1 MGLPINVTLG
11 LDKLVETLANA
22 TGLTA
27 LGTIINAH
35 GEARAQAYLA
45 KKKAQTDTEVEILR
59 LQGEEK
65 VAQYVLARNKQKVE
79 NVEEIVSKA
88 KQQFTPDEQV
98 PEDPVEKDWMTRFL
112 NIAEEISDKDLQ
124 DIWGR
129 ILAGEIKKPKS
140 YSLRTLEVMRNMS
153 KDEASL
159 IMKAS
164 TFQVALDLI
173 GTEPFA
179 LGLMEQISLEDI
191 GVVCGEELV
200 RTLIIPSSGTISFV
214 LNRKAR
220 VNVYAPAGVKIKIKG
235 LKLTKAGQEIF
246 TLIQEH
252 NYDNFYSD
260 LSNVIKKSGATKV
273 TINEILSWNGNQY
286 HYQPVEKEI

>member
-11 LDKLVETLANA
+11 LDKLVETVANA

-27 LGTIINAH
+27 LGTIINAR
-35 GEARAQAYLA
+35 GEANAQAYLA
-45 KKKAQTDTEVEILR
+45 KKKAQTDAEVEILR

-65 VAQYVLARNKQKVE
+65 VAQYVLARNIQKVE

-88 KQQFTPDEQV
+88 KQQFTADEQV
-98 PEDPVEKDWMTRFL
+98 PEEPVEQDWMNRFL
-112 NIAEEISDKDLQ
+112 NIAEEISDKDMQ

-153 KDEASL
+153 KDEAMSL
-159 IMKAS
+159 MKAS
-164 TFQVALDLI
+164 TFQVALDLVS
-173 GTEPFA
+173 TEPFA

-191 GVVCGEELV
+191 GVVCGDELV
-200 RTLIIPSSGTISFV
+200 RTFTIPTSGTISFE

-220 VNVYAPAGVKIKIKG
+220 INVYAPAGIKIKFKG

-252 NYDNFYSD
+252 DYDKFYTN
-260 LSNVIKKSGATKV
+260 LSNAIKKSGATKV
-273 TINEILSWNGNQY
+273 TINEINSWNGSQY
-286 HYQPVEKEI
+286 EYQVVEKEI

>member
-11 LDKLVETLANA
+11 LDKLVETIANA

-27 LGTIINAH
+27 LGTIMNAH
-35 GEARAQAYLA
+35 GEAKAQAYLA
-45 KKKAQTDTEVEILR
+45 KKKAQTDAEVEILR

-65 VAQYVLARNKQKVE
+65 VAQYVLSRNKQKVE
-79 NVEEIVSKA
+79 NVEDIVSKA
-88 KQQFTPDEQV
+88 KQQFAPDEQV
-98 PEDPVEKDWMTRFL
+98 PEEPVEKDWMNRFL

-140 YSLRTLEVMRNMS
+140 YSLRTLEVLRNMS
-153 KDEASL
+153 KEEALL

-173 GTEPFA
+173 CTEPFA
-179 LGLMEQISLEDI
+179 LSLKEQISLEDI
-191 GVVCGEELV
+191 GAVCGEELV
-200 RTLIIPSSGTISFV
+200 RTMSIPSSGIISFV
-214 LNRKAR
+214 LNRKTR
-220 VNVYAPAGVKIKIKG
+220 FNVYAPAGVKIKIHG
-235 LKLTKAGQEIF
+235 LRLTKAGQEIF

-252 NYDNFYSD
+252 DYDKFYSD
-260 LSNVIKKSGATKV
+260 LSNEIKRCGATRV
-273 TINEILSWNGNQY
+273 TINEIVTWNGNEYQY
-286 HYQPVEKEI
+286 QQIEEEI

>member
-1 MGLPINVTLG
+1 MGLPVNVTLG
-11 LDKLVETLANA
+11 LDKLVETIANA

-27 LGTIINAH
+27 LGTIMNAH
-35 GEARAQAYLA
+35 GEAKAQAYLA
-45 KKKAQTDTEVEILR
+45 KKKAQTDAEVEILR

-79 NVEEIVSKA
+79 NVEEIISNA
-88 KQQFTPDEQV
+88 KQQFTVDEQV
-98 PEDPVEKDWMTRFL
+98 SEDPVEKDWMSRFL
-112 NIAEEISDKDLQ
+112 NIAEEISDKDMQ

-140 YSLRTLEVMRNMS
+140 FSLRTLEVMRNMS
-153 KDEASL
+153 KDEAL
-159 IMKAS
+159 LLMKAS
-164 TFQVALDLI
+164 TFQLALDLI
-173 GTEPFA
+173 STEPFA

-200 RTLIIPSSGTISFV
+200 RTLTIPSSGTISFE

-220 VNVYAPAGVKIKIKG
+220 VNIYAPAGVKIKFKG
-235 LKLTKAGQEIF
+235 LQLTKAGQEIF

-252 NYDNFYSD
+252 DYDKFYTD

-273 TINEILSWNGNQY
+273 TINEILSWNGSQY
-286 HYQPVEKEI
+286 EYQVFEKEI

>member
-79 NVEEIVSKA
+79 NVEEIISKA
-88 KQQFTPDEQV
+88 KQQFAPDEQV
-98 PEDPVEKDWMTRFL
+98 SEEPVERDWMNRFL
-112 NIAEEISDKDLQ
+112 NIAEEISDKDMQ
-124 DIWGR
+124 AIWGR
-129 ILAGEIKKPKS
+129 VLAGEIKKPKS

-159 IMKAS
+159 LMKAS
-164 TFQVALDLI
+164 TFQVALDLVS
-173 GTEPFA
+173 TEPFA

-191 GVVCGEELV
+191 GVVCGDELV
-200 RTLIIPSSGTISFV
+200 RTFTIPSSGTISFE

-220 VNVYAPAGVKIKIKG
+220 INVYAPAGIKIKFKG

-252 NYDNFYSD
+252 DYDIFYTN
-260 LSNVIKKSGATKV
+260 LSNAIKKSGATKV
-273 TINEILSWNGNQY
+273 TINEINSWNGSQY
-286 HYQPVEKEI
+286 EYQVVEKEI

>member
-11 LDKLVETLANA
+11 LDKLFETIANA

-27 LGTIINAH
+27 LGTIMNAR
-35 GEARAQAYLA
+35 GEANAQAYLA
-45 KKKAQTDTEVEILR
+45 KKKAQTDAEVEILR

-65 VAQYVLARNKQKVE
+65 VAQYVWARNKQKVE
-79 NVEEIVSKA
+79 NVEDIVSKA
-88 KQQFTPDEQV
+88 KQQFAPDEQV
-98 PEDPVEKDWMTRFL
+98 PEEPVEQDWMTRFL

-140 YSLRTLEVMRNMS
+140 YSLRTLEVLRNMS

-159 IMKAS
+159 VMKAS
-164 TFQVALDLI
+164 TFQVDLDLI
-173 GTEPFA
+173 CTEPFA
-179 LGLMEQISLEDI
+179 LNLMERISLEDI

-200 RTLIIPSSGTISFV
+200 RTLTIPSSGTISFV

-220 VNVYAPAGVKIKIKG
+220 INVYASAGAKIKRKG

-252 NYDNFYSD
+252 DYDNFYTN

-273 TINEILSWNGNQY
+273 TINEINSWNGSQY
-286 HYQPVEKEI
+286 EYQVVEKEI

>member
-1 MGLPINVTLG
+1 MSLPINVTLG
-11 LDKLVETLANA
+11 LDKLVETVANA

-27 LGTIINAH
+27 LGTIMNAH
-35 GEARAQAYLA
+35 GEAKAQAYLA

-65 VAQYVLARNKQKVE
+65 VAQYVLGRNNQKVK
-79 NVEEIVSKA
+79 NVEDIVSKA
-88 KQQFTPDEQV
+88 KQQFAPDEQV
-98 PEDPVEKDWMTRFL
+98 PEEPVEKDWMNRFL
-112 NIAEEISDKDLQ
+112 NIVEEISDKDLQ

-140 YSLRTLEVMRNMS
+140 YSLRTLEVLRNMS
-153 KDEASL
+153 KDEAL
-159 IMKAS
+159 LLMKAS

-173 GTEPFA
+173 STESFA

-200 RTLIIPSSGTISFV
+200 RTLTIPSSGTISFE

-220 VNVYAPAGVKIKIKG
+220 INVYAPAGIKIKFKG
-235 LKLTKAGQEIF
+235 LQLTKAGKEIF

-252 NYDNFYSD
+252 DNDKFYMN
-260 LSNVIKKSGATKV
+260 LSNEIKKNGATKV
-273 TINEILSWNGNQY
+273 TMNEIISWNGTQY
-286 HYQPVEKEI
+286 EYQVNEKEI

>member
-11 LDKLVETLANA
+11 LDKLVETVANA

-27 LGTIINAH
+27 LGTIINAR
-35 GEARAQAYLA
+35 GEANAQAYLA
-45 KKKAQTDTEVEILR
+45 KKKAQTDAEVEILR

-65 VAQYVLARNKQKVE
+65 VAQYVLARNIQKVE

-88 KQQFTPDEQV
+88 KQQFTADEQV
-98 PEDPVEKDWMTRFL
+98 PEEPVEQDWMNRFL
-112 NIAEEISDKDLQ
+112 NIAEEISDKDMQ
-124 DIWGR
+124 NIWGR

-153 KDEASL
+153 KDEAMSL
-159 IMKAS
+159 MKAS
-164 TFQVALDLI
+164 TFQVALDLVS
-173 GTEPFA
+173 TEPFA

-191 GVVCGEELV
+191 GVVCGDELV
-200 RTLIIPSSGTISFV
+200 RTFTIPTSGTISFE

-220 VNVYAPAGVKIKIKG
+220 INVYAPAGIKIKFKG

-252 NYDNFYSD
+252 VYDKFYTN
-260 LSNVIKKSGATKV
+260 LSNAIKKSGATKV
-273 TINEILSWNGNQY
+273 TINEINSWNGSQY
-286 HYQPVEKEI
+286 EYQVVEKEI

>member
-11 LDKLVETLANA
+11 LDKLVETVANA

-27 LGTIINAH
+27 LGTIMNAR
-35 GEARAQAYLA
+35 GEAKAQAYLA
-45 KKKAQTDTEVEILR
+45 KMKAQTDAEVEILR
-59 LQGEEK
+59 LQGQEK
-65 VAQYVLARNKQKVE
+65 VAQYVLARNIQKVE

-88 KQQFTPDEQV
+88 KQQFTADEQV
-98 PEDPVEKDWMTRFL
+98 SEEPVEKDWMTRFL
-112 NIAEEISDKDLQ
+112 NIAEEISDKDMQ

-153 KDEASL
+153 KEEAL
-159 IMKAS
+159 LLMKAS

-173 GTEPFA
+173 STEQFA
-179 LGLMEQISLEDI
+179 LSLMEQISLEDI

-200 RTLIIPSSGTISFV
+200 RTLTIPSSGTISFE

-220 VNVYAPAGVKIKIKG
+220 INVYAPAGAKIKLRG

-252 NYDNFYSD
+252 DYDKFYKD
-260 LSNVIKKSGATKV
+260 LSTLIKNSGATKV
-273 TINEILSWNGNQY
+273 TINEIISWNGSQY
-286 HYQPVEKEI
+286 EYQVIENEI

>member
-1 MGLPINVTLG
+1 MGLPVNVTLG
-11 LDKLVETLANA
+11 LDKLVETIANA

-27 LGTIINAH
+27 LGTIMNAH
-35 GEARAQAYLA
+35 GEAKAQAYLA
-45 KKKAQTDTEVEILR
+45 KKKAQTDAEVEILR

-79 NVEEIVSKA
+79 NVEEIISNA
-88 KQQFTPDEQV
+88 KQQFTVDEQV
-98 PEDPVEKDWMTRFL
+98 SEDPVEKDWMSRFL
-112 NIAEEISDKDLQ
+112 NIAEEISDKDMQ

-140 YSLRTLEVMRNMS
+140 FSLRTLEVMRNMS
-153 KDEASL
+153 KDEAL
-159 IMKAS
+159 LLMKAS
-164 TFQVALDLI
+164 TFQLALDLI
-173 GTEPFA
+173 STEPFA

-200 RTLIIPSSGTISFV
+200 RTLTIPSSGTISFE

-220 VNVYAPAGVKIKIKG
+220 VNIYAPAGVKIKFKG
-235 LKLTKAGQEIF
+235 LQLTKAGQEIF

-252 NYDNFYSD
+252 DYDKFYTD

-273 TINEILSWNGNQY
+273 TINEIVSWNASQY
-286 HYQPVEKEI
+286 EYQVFEKEI

>member
-1 MGLPINVTLG
+1 MGLPVNVTLG
-11 LDKLVETLANA
+11 LDKLVETIANA

-27 LGTIINAH
+27 LGTIMNAH
-35 GEARAQAYLA
+35 GEAKAQAYLA
-45 KKKAQTDTEVEILR
+45 KKKAQTDAEVEILR

-79 NVEEIVSKA
+79 NVEEIISNA
-88 KQQFTPDEQV
+88 KQQFTVDEQV
-98 PEDPVEKDWMTRFL
+98 SEEPVEKDWMSRFL
-112 NIAEEISDKDLQ
+112 NIAEEISDKDMQ

-140 YSLRTLEVMRNMS
+140 FSLRTLEVMRNMS
-153 KDEASL
+153 KDEAL
-159 IMKAS
+159 LLMKAS
-164 TFQVALDLI
+164 TFQLALDLI
-173 GTEPFA
+173 STEPFA

-200 RTLIIPSSGTISFV
+200 RTLTIPSSGTISFE

-220 VNVYAPAGVKIKIKG
+220 VNIYAPAGVKIKFKG
-235 LKLTKAGQEIF
+235 LQLTKAGQEIF

-252 NYDNFYSD
+252 DYDKFYTD

-273 TINEILSWNGNQY
+273 TINEIVSWNGSQY
-286 HYQPVEKEI
+286 EYQVFEKEI

>member
-11 LDKLVETLANA
+11 LDKLVETVANA

-27 LGTIINAH
+27 LGTIINAR
-35 GEARAQAYLA
+35 GEANAQAYRA
-45 KKKAQTDTEVEILR
+45 KKKAQTDSEVEILR

-65 VAQYVLARNKQKVE
+65 VAQYVLARNIQKVE

-88 KQQFTPDEQV
+88 KQQFTADEQV
-98 PEDPVEKDWMTRFL
+98 PEEPVEQDWMNRFL
-112 NIAEEISDKDLQ
+112 NIAEEISDKDMQ

-153 KDEASL
+153 KDEAMSL
-159 IMKAS
+159 MKAS
-164 TFQVALDLI
+164 TFQVALDLVS
-173 GTEPFA
+173 TEPFA

-191 GVVCGEELV
+191 GVVCGDELV
-200 RTLIIPSSGTISFV
+200 RTFTIPTSGTISFE

-220 VNVYAPAGVKIKIKG
+220 INVYAPAGIKIKFKG

-252 NYDNFYSD
+252 DYDKFYTN
-260 LSNVIKKSGATKV
+260 LSNAIKKSGATKV
-273 TINEILSWNGNQY
+273 TINEINSWNGSQY
-286 HYQPVEKEI
+286 EYQVVEKEI

>member
-11 LDKLVETLANA
+11 LDKLENA
-22 TGLTA
+22 L
-27 LGTIINAH
+27 
-35 GEARAQAYLA
+35 
-45 KKKAQTDTEVEILR
+45 

-65 VAQYVLARNKQKVE
+65 VAQYVLARNIQKVE

-88 KQQFTPDEQV
+88 KQQFTADEQV
-98 PEDPVEKDWMTRFL
+98 PEEPVEQDWMNRFL
-112 NIAEEISDKDLQ
+112 NIAEEISDKDMQ

-153 KDEASL
+153 KDEAMSL
-159 IMKAS
+159 MKAS
-164 TFQVALDLI
+164 TFQVALDLVS
-173 GTEPFA
+173 TEPFA

-191 GVVCGEELV
+191 GVVCGDELV
-200 RTLIIPSSGTISFV
+200 RTFTIPTSGTISFE

-220 VNVYAPAGVKIKIKG
+220 INVYAPAGIKIKFKG

-246 TLIQEH
+246 TLIQKH
-252 NYDNFYSD
+252 DYDIFYTN

-273 TINEILSWNGNQY
+273 TINEIVTWDGNQY
-286 HYQPVEKEI
+286 QYKQTEREI

>member
-11 LDKLVETLANA
+11 LDKLVEAVANA

-27 LGTIINAH
+27 LGTIINAR
-35 GEARAQAYLA
+35 GEANAQAYLA
-45 KKKAQTDTEVEILR
+45 KKKAQTDAEVEILR

-65 VAQYVLARNKQKVE
+65 VAQYVLARNIQKVE

-88 KQQFTPDEQV
+88 KQQFTADEQV
-98 PEDPVEKDWMTRFL
+98 PEEPVEQDWMNRFL
-112 NIAEEISDKDLQ
+112 NIAEEISDKDMQ

-153 KDEASL
+153 KDEAMSL
-159 IMKAS
+159 MKAS
-164 TFQVALDLI
+164 TFQVALDLVS
-173 GTEPFA
+173 TEPFA

-200 RTLIIPSSGTISFV
+200 RTFTIPSSGTISFG
-214 LNRKAR
+214 LNRKTR
-220 VNVYAPAGVKIKIKG
+220 INVYAPTGIKIKLKG
-235 LKLTKAGQEIF
+235 LKLTRAGQEIF

-252 NYDNFYSD
+252 DYDVFYKE
-260 LSNVIKKSGATKV
+260 LSNLIKNNGATKV
-273 TINEILSWNGNQY
+273 TINEILSWNGSQY
-286 HYQPVEKEI
+286 EYQVKEKEI

>member
-1 MGLPINVTLG
+1 MGLPVNVTLG
-11 LDKLVETLANA
+11 LDKLVETIANA

-27 LGTIINAH
+27 LGTIMNAH
-35 GEARAQAYLA
+35 GEAKAQAYLA
-45 KKKAQTDTEVEILR
+45 KKKAQTDAEVEILR
-59 LQGEEK
+59 LQSEEK

-88 KQQFTPDEQV
+88 QQQFTADEQV
-98 PEDPVEKDWMTRFL
+98 PEEPVEKDWMARFL
-112 NIAEEISDKDLQ
+112 NIAEEISDKDMQ

-140 YSLRTLEVMRNMS
+140 FSLRTLEVMRNMS
-153 KDEASL
+153 KDEAL
-159 IMKAS
+159 LLMKAS

-173 GTEPFA
+173 STEPFA
-179 LGLMEQISLEDI
+179 LGLMEQMSLEDI

-200 RTLIIPSSGTISFV
+200 RTFTIPSSGTISFE

-220 VNVYAPAGVKIKIKG
+220 INVYAPVGVKIKLKG
-235 LKLTKAGQEIF
+235 LQLTKAGQEIF

-252 NYDNFYSD
+252 DFDIFFTD

-273 TINEILSWNGNQY
+273 TINEILSWNGSQY
-286 HYQPVEKEI
+286 EYQIVEKEI

>member
-11 LDKLVETLANA
+11 LDKLVETIANA

-27 LGTIINAH
+27 LGTIMNAH
-35 GEARAQAYLA
+35 GEAKAQSYLA
-45 KKKAQTDTEVEILR
+45 KMKAQTDVEVEILR

-88 KQQFTPDEQV
+88 KQQFTEDEQV
-98 PEDPVEKDWMTRFL
+98 SEEPVEKDWMARFL
-112 NIAEEISDKDLQ
+112 NIAEEISDKDMQ

-140 YSLRTLEVMRNMS
+140 FSLRTLEVMRNMS
-153 KDEASL
+153 KDEAL
-159 IMKAS
+159 LLMKVS

-173 GTEPFA
+173 STEPFA

-191 GVVCGEELV
+191 GVVCGEELI
-200 RTLIIPSSGTISFV
+200 RTLTIPSSGTISFE

-220 VNVYAPAGVKIKIKG
+220 INVYAPVGVKIKIKA
-235 LKLTKAGQEIF
+235 LQLTKAGQEIF

-252 NYDNFYSD
+252 DYDKFFTD

-273 TINEILSWNGNQY
+273 TINEILSWNGSQY
-286 HYQPVEKEI
+286 EYQVDEKEI

>member
-1 MGLPINVTLG
+1 MGLPVNVTLG
-11 LDKLVETLANA
+11 LDKLVETIADA

-27 LGTIINAH
+27 LGTIMNAH
-35 GEARAQAYLA
+35 GEAKAQAYLA
-45 KKKAQTDTEVEILR
+45 KKKAQTDAEVEMLR
-59 LQGEEK
+59 LQGQEK
-65 VAQYVLARNKQKVE
+65 VAQYVLARNIQKVE
-79 NVEEIVSKA
+79 NVEEIVSRA
-88 KQQFTPDEQV
+88 KQQFASDEQV
-98 PEDPVEKDWMTRFL
+98 PEEPVEKDWMTRFL
-112 NIAEEISDKDLQ
+112 NIAEDISDKDMQ

-140 YSLRTLEVMRNMS
+140 YSLRTLGVMRNMS

-164 TFQVALDLI
+164 TFQIAQDLI
-173 GTEPFA
+173 STEQFA

-200 RTLIIPSSGTISFV
+200 RTFTIPSSGTISFE

-220 VNVYAPAGVKIKIKG
+220 INVYAPAGVKIIFKG

-252 NYDNFYSD
+252 DYDNFYKD
-260 LSNVIKKSGATKV
+260 LSNMIKKSGATKV
-273 TINEILSWNGNQY
+273 TINEILSWNGSQY
-286 HYQPVEKEI
+286 EYQVVEKEI

>member
-1 MGLPINVTLG
+1 MGLPVNVTLG
-11 LDKLVETLANA
+11 LDKLVETIANA

-27 LGTIINAH
+27 LGTIMNAH
-35 GEARAQAYLA
+35 GEAKAQAYLA
-45 KKKAQTDTEVEILR
+45 KKKAQTDAEVEILR
-59 LQGEEK
+59 LQSEEK

-173 GTEPFA
+173 STEPFA

-191 GVVCGEELV
+191 GVVCGDELI
-200 RTLIIPSSGTISFV
+200 RTMTIPSTGKISFV
-214 LNRKAR
+214 LNR
-220 VNVYAPAGVKIKIKG
+220 NTQINIYAHTGVKIKFKG

-246 TLIQEH
+246 ILIQEH
-252 NYDNFYSD
+252 DYDKFYTD
-260 LSNVIKKSGATKV
+260 LSNEIKKSGATKV
-273 TINEILSWNGNQY
+273 TINEIVTWDGNQY
-286 HYQPVEKEI
+286 QYKQTEREI

>member
-11 LDKLVETLANA
+11 LDKLVETIANA

-27 LGTIINAH
+27 LGTIMNAH
-35 GEARAQAYLA
+35 GEAKAQAYLA
-45 KKKAQTDTEVEILR
+45 KRKALTDAEVEILR

-79 NVEEIVSKA
+79 NVEEVVSKA
-88 KQQFTPDEQV
+88 KQQFTADEQV
-98 PEDPVEKDWMTRFL
+98 SEEPVEKDWMARFL
-112 NIAEEISDKDLQ
+112 NIAEEISDKDMQ

-140 YSLRTLEVMRNMS
+140 FSLRTLEVMRNMS
-153 KDEASL
+153 KDEAL
-159 IMKAS
+159 LLMKAS

-173 GTEPFA
+173 CTEPFA

-200 RTLIIPSSGTISFV
+200 RTFTIPSSGTISFE
-214 LNRKAR
+214 LNRQAR
-220 VNVYAPAGVKIKIKG
+220 INVYAPVGVKIKFKG
-235 LKLTKAGQEIF
+235 LQLTKAGQEIF

-252 NYDNFYSD
+252 DYDQFFTD

-273 TINEILSWNGNQY
+273 TINEILSWNGSQY
-286 HYQPVEKEI
+286 EYQVVEKEI

>member
-11 LDKLVETLANA
+11 LDKLVETVANA

-27 LGTIINAH
+27 LGTIINAR
-35 GEARAQAYLA
+35 GEANAQAYLA
-45 KKKAQTDTEVEILR
+45 KKKAQTDAEVEILR

-65 VAQYVLARNKQKVE
+65 VAQYVLARNIQKVE

-88 KQQFTPDEQV
+88 KQQFTADEQV
-98 PEDPVEKDWMTRFL
+98 PEEPVEQDWMNRFL
-112 NIAEEISDKDLQ
+112 NIAEEISDKDMQ
-124 DIWGR
+124 NIWGR

-153 KDEASL
+153 KDEAMSL
-159 IMKAS
+159 MKAS
-164 TFQVALDLI
+164 TFQVALDLVS
-173 GTEPFA
+173 TEPFA

-191 GVVCGEELV
+191 GVVCGDELV
-200 RTLIIPSSGTISFV
+200 RTFTIPTSGTISFE

-220 VNVYAPAGVKIKIKG
+220 INVYAPAGIKIKFKG

-252 NYDNFYSD
+252 DYDKFYTN
-260 LSNVIKKSGATKV
+260 LSNAIKKSGATKV
-273 TINEILSWNGNQY
+273 TINEINSWNGSQY
-286 HYQPVEKEI
+286 EYQVVEKEI

>member
-11 LDKLVETLANA
+11 LDKLVETVANA

-27 LGTIINAH
+27 LGTIINAR
-35 GEARAQAYLA
+35 GEANAQAYLA
-45 KKKAQTDTEVEILR
+45 KKKAQTDAEVEILR

-65 VAQYVLARNKQKVE
+65 VAQYVLARNIQKVE

-88 KQQFTPDEQV
+88 KQQFTADEQV
-98 PEDPVEKDWMTRFL
+98 PEEPVEQDWMNRFL
-112 NIAEEISDKDLQ
+112 NIAEEISDKDMQ

-153 KDEASL
+153 KDEAMSL
-159 IMKAS
+159 MKAS
-164 TFQVALDLI
+164 TFQVALDLVS
-173 GTEPFA
+173 TEPFA

-191 GVVCGEELV
+191 GVVCGDELV
-200 RTLIIPSSGTISFV
+200 RTFIIPTSGTISFE

-220 VNVYAPAGVKIKIKG
+220 INVYAPAGIKIKFKG

-252 NYDNFYSD
+252 DYDKFYTN
-260 LSNVIKKSGATKV
+260 LSNAIKKSGATKV
-273 TINEILSWNGNQY
+273 TINEINSWNGSQY
-286 HYQPVEKEI
+286 EYQVVEKEI

>member
-11 LDKLVETLANA
+11 LDKLVETIANA

-27 LGTIINAH
+27 LGTIMNAH
-35 GEARAQAYLA
+35 GEAKAQAYLA
-45 KKKAQTDTEVEILR
+45 KRKALTDAEVEILR

-79 NVEEIVSKA
+79 NVEEIISNA
-88 KQQFTPDEQV
+88 KQQFTVDEQV
-98 PEDPVEKDWMTRFL
+98 SEDPVEKDWMSRFL
-112 NIAEEISDKDLQ
+112 NIAEEISDKDMQ

-140 YSLRTLEVMRNMS
+140 FSLRTLEVMRNMS
-153 KDEASL
+153 KDEAL
-159 IMKAS
+159 LLMKAS
-164 TFQVALDLI
+164 TFQLALDLI
-173 GTEPFA
+173 STEPFA

-200 RTLIIPSSGTISFV
+200 RTLTIPSSGTISFE

-220 VNVYAPAGVKIKIKG
+220 VNIYAPAGVKIKFKG
-235 LKLTKAGQEIF
+235 LQLTKAGQEIF

-252 NYDNFYSD
+252 DYDKFYTD

-273 TINEILSWNGNQY
+273 TINEIVSWNGSQY
-286 HYQPVEKEI
+286 EYQVFEKEI

>member
-1 MGLPINVTLG
+1 MGLPVNVTLG
-11 LDKLVETLANA
+11 LDKLVETIANA

-27 LGTIINAH
+27 LGTIMNAH
-35 GEARAQAYLA
+35 GEAKAQAYLA
-45 KKKAQTDTEVEILR
+45 KKKAQTDAEVEILR

-79 NVEEIVSKA
+79 NVEEIISNA
-88 KQQFTPDEQV
+88 KQQFTVDEQV
-98 PEDPVEKDWMTRFL
+98 SEDPVEKDWMSRFL
-112 NIAEEISDKDLQ
+112 NIAEEISDKDMQ

-140 YSLRTLEVMRNMS
+140 FSLRTLEVMRNMS
-153 KDEASL
+153 KDEAL
-159 IMKAS
+159 LLMKAS
-164 TFQVALDLI
+164 TFQLALDLI
-173 GTEPFA
+173 STEPFA

-200 RTLIIPSSGTISFV
+200 RTLTIPSSGTISFE

-220 VNVYAPAGVKIKIKG
+220 VNIYAPAGVKIKFKG
-235 LKLTKAGQEIF
+235 LQLTKAGQEIF

-252 NYDNFYSD
+252 DYDKFYTD

-273 TINEILSWNGNQY
+273 TINEIVSWNGSQY
-286 HYQPVEKEI
+286 EYQVFEKEI

>member
-1 MGLPINVTLG
+1 MGLPVNVTLG

-35 GEARAQAYLA
+35 GEAKAQAYLA

-79 NVEEIVSKA
+79 NVEGIVLMA
-88 KQQFTPDEQV
+88 KQQFAPGEQV
-98 PEDPVEKDWMTRFL
+98 AEEPVEKDWMTRFL

-153 KDEASL
+153 KEEASL
-159 IMKAS
+159 LMKAS
-164 TFQVALDLI
+164 VFQVALDLI
-173 GTEPFA
+173 CTEPFA
-179 LGLMEQISLEDI
+179 LSLMEQISLEDI

-200 RTLIIPSSGTISFV
+200 RTLTIPSSGTISFE
-214 LNRKAR
+214 LNRKVR
-220 VNVYAPAGVKIKIKG
+220 VNVYAPAGVKLKFKG

-252 NYDNFYSD
+252 DYDKFYKD
-260 LSNVIKKSGATKV
+260 LSNVIKESGATKV
-273 TINEILSWNGNQY
+273 TINEIISWNGNQY
-286 HYQPVEKEI
+286 EYQVVEKEI

>member
-11 LDKLVETLANA
+11 LDKLVETVANA

-27 LGTIINAH
+27 LGTIINAR
-35 GEARAQAYLA
+35 GEANAQAYLA
-45 KKKAQTDTEVEILR
+45 KKKAQTDAEVEILR

-65 VAQYVLARNKQKVE
+65 VAQYVLARNMQKVE

-88 KQQFTPDEQV
+88 KQQFTADEQV
-98 PEDPVEKDWMTRFL
+98 PEEPVEQDWMNRFL
-112 NIAEEISDKDLQ
+112 NIAEEISDKDMQ

-153 KDEASL
+153 KDEAMSL
-159 IMKAS
+159 MKAS
-164 TFQVALDLI
+164 TFQVALDLVS
-173 GTEPFA
+173 TEPFA

-191 GVVCGEELV
+191 GVVCGAELV
-200 RTLIIPSSGTISFV
+200 RKFTIPTSGTISFE

-220 VNVYAPAGVKIKIKG
+220 INVYAPAGIKIKFKG

-252 NYDNFYSD
+252 DYDKFYTN
-260 LSNVIKKSGATKV
+260 LSNAIKKSGATKV
-273 TINEILSWNGNQY
+273 TINEINSWNGSQY
-286 HYQPVEKEI
+286 EYQVVEKEI